1 MIMEVEREQALVER
15 VRNDG
20 SDGRLAY
27 DDLVRDN
34 QEWLV
39 RYLLFVMSADQS
51 LAEDVAQ
58 EVLVKAYTS
67 IHLYRGDAR
76 LKGWLRS
83 IATRM
88 AFNHRRDSATRR
100 KYEEQAPTAKI
111 SLGPEGSVIAKDALM
126 GILERLPY
134 PAREVLVLR
143 FVEDLSTDQ
152 IAEALGIGHSAAKM
166 RLKRGRD
173 AFVALHKQLE
183 ST

>member
-1 MIMEVEREQALVER
+1 MATDVEREEALVER

-27 DDLVRDN
+27 DTLVRDH
-34 QEWLV
+34 QQWLV
-39 RYLLFVMSADQS
+39 RYLMYVMGADQS

-76 LKGWLRS
+76 IKGWLRS

-88 AFNHRRDSATRR
+88 AFNHRRDNATRR
-100 KYEEQAPTAKI
+100 KYEEQAPGTKANA
-111 SLGPEGSVIAKDALM
+111 GPESSVIAKDVLL

-134 PAREVLVLR
+134 PSREILVLR
-143 FVEDLSTDQ
+143 FVEDLSTEQ
-152 IAEALGIGHSAAKM
+152 IAQALGIGQSAAKM
-166 RLKRGRD
+166 RLKRSRE
-173 AFVALHKQLE
+173 AFVALHNQLE
-183 ST
+183 GS